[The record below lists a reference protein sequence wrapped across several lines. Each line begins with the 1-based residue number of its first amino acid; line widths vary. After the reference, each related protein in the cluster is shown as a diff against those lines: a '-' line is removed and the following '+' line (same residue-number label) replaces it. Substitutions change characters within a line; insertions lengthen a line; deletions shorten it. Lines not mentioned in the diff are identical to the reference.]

1 MAMGTRKKFF
11 IGVIGIAVAGLVWH
25 MGFRQTELLNPYASK
40 DKQDDIQYEKQLP
53 DKVVSSPPIQNE
65 LNTKTIDEVLGAD
78 LADKFDEVADAYEQT
93 ARYPAN
99 SQVVVDAELV
109 APRKPFEQSEVE
121 LTFPDGEGGAL
132 PVSLAAATEKFQYLD
147 GEKITAR
154 VIVSGIEEN
163 EPINVSAVVVS
174 PAVGELGEV
183 SSLNSYAGSDNEF
196 RAEFDSQL
204 FAKKSVSDEM
214 LVKFMVDVGDQ
225 SLVATVP
232 FKYGTAAARLDSI
245 PYSRAEGEYLL
256 IPLQFTVFDS
266 GYYFVDAILDD
277 ATSARPLIQLQTEGR
292 MKSGNDVLILRA
304 HQQALKDAGSQGP
317 YTLRIRNAFRGAQ
330 ANEVA
335 DTPVAIPSTGFG
347 LPGVE
352 FSEYAD
358 VQYSDAEIQQRIE
371 FLRSLGNRE

>member
-25 MGFRQTELLNPYASK
+25 MGFRQTELPNPQASK
-40 DKQDDIQYEKQLP
+40 DKQGDIQYEKQLP
-53 DKVVSSPPIQNE
+53 DKVVSNPPIQNE

-78 LADKFDEVADAYEQT
+78 LADKFDEVAHAYEQT

>member
-25 MGFRQTELLNPYASK
+25 MGFRQTELPNPQASK
-40 DKQDDIQYEKQLP
+40 DKQGDIQYEKQLP

-78 LADKFDEVADAYEQT
+78 LADKFDEVAHAYEQT

-174 PAVGELGEV
+174 PVVGELGEV

-347 LPGVE
+347 LPSVE